1 MKVFVKKAE
10 YVVVLIVIITVLI
23 LYLLYINGFLIINVK
38 SALFYVGTPRVG
50 KNKNCLGARFS
61 KCNGYIKRMI
71 RLKPNTTYQFTY
83 ISNIEKG
90 KVSINIYDKNKKILV
105 VFDDQHSNQKIMTK
119 QQKLFQFT
127 TNYMHADGDYKLI
140 WKELVE

>member
-1 MKVFVKKAE
+1 MKAE
-10 YVVVLIVIITVLI
+10 YIVFIFVIIESI
-23 LYLLYINGFLIINVK
+23 IYLLYIKGYLIINIK
-38 SALFYVGTPRVG
+38 SALFYVGTPRIG

-61 KCNGYIKRMI
+61 KCNGCIKRMI

-105 VFDDQHSNQKIMTK
+105 IFDDQHSNQKIMTK

-127 TNYMHADGDYKLI
+127 TNYMHADGDYSLT
-140 WKELVE
+140 WKEINES